1 LVVEGVAGYTIRNS
15 KTSCIEIQQACRYRE
30 DTMIDAGSRP
40 GTQLNGL
47 IGADGGT
54 LTARAFADAD
64 IYQLELARIFAK
76 CWLFLVPANEIP
88 NSGDFYST
96 YMGEDPVLVVRQRDG
111 SVVAF
116 LNQCRHRGAALC
128 RSDNGNAKV
137 FQCSY
142 HGWTYDTAG
151 RLAAIPGEAQNFEQ
165 PVDRNVWSAIRVPR
179 VTVESGMVFGSFDE
193 DAPSFRDSLGDAA
206 PYFDAMFAR
215 SEGGLDAIPGA
226 FRWRVKGNWKLAA
239 EQAASDGYHFHI
251 SHASSLIAITPD
263 GVGPPPKAKT
273 PNVQFSSKLGHG
285 IGLLSDMTHLPVNDA
300 TRIGPYTS
308 RWNVEVER
316 PQASHR
322 LGELLTTQN
331 RAIYATIFPT
341 FGYLPSN
348 HTIRVFLPK
357 GPDEFEVIAW
367 TVVPHEAPPEVREE
381 VRISAA
387 RAFGALG
394 IFEQDDAAN
403 WNDIREAL
411 RGYRARQTVFNMQ
424 MGKGPVRVN
433 DPYPGSVQTSESELG
448 SRNFYRRWLDLLAG
462 DEP

>member
-1 LVVEGVAGYTIRNS
+1 
-15 KTSCIEIQQACRYRE
+15 
-30 DTMIDAGSRP
+30 MIDARSRP
-40 GTQLNGL
+40 HTELEGL
-47 IGADGGT
+47 IGAGGDT
-54 LTARAFADAD
+54 LTARAFADPD
-64 IYQLELARIFAK
+64 LYRLELARIFAK
-76 CWLFLVPANEIP
+76 SWLFLVPANEIANP
-88 NSGDFYST
+88 GDFFST

-111 SVVAF
+111 SVAVF

-128 RSDNGNAKV
+128 RSDHGNAKV

-151 RLAAIPGEAQNFEQ
+151 RLTAIPGEAQNFSQ
-165 PVDRNVWSAIRVPR
+165 PVDRDAWSAIRVPH
-179 VTVESGMVFGSFDE
+179 VAVENGMVFGNFAE

-226 FRWRVKGNWKLAA
+226 FRWRVKGNWKMAA

-251 SHASSLIAITPD
+251 SHASSLIAIAPD
-263 GVGPPPKAKT
+263 GASPPPKAKT
-273 PNVQFSSKLGHG
+273 PNIQFSSTLGHG
-285 IGLLSDMTHLPVNDA
+285 IGLLSDMSGIPASDA
-300 TRIGPYTS
+300 TRIGPHTS
-308 RWNVEVER
+308 RWNVDVER
-316 PQASHR
+316 PQASRR
-322 LGELLTTQN
+322 LGELLTIHN
-331 RAIYATIFPT
+331 RPIYATIFPT

-367 TVVPHEAPPEVREE
+367 TVVPHEAPDDVRDE
-381 VRISAA
+381 VRIAAA

-403 WNDIREAL
+403 WNDISEAL

-424 MGKGPVRVN
+424 MGNGPVREN
-433 DPYPGSVQTSESELG
+433 DPYPGSVQTSESEFG
-448 SRNFYRRWLDLLAG
+448 SRNFYRRWLDLLAA
-462 DEP
+462 DEA